1 MKKFKSIVLISIFLV
16 LINNIVSAVIL
27 GPAMGMMQSHS
38 LVSTNPAYQGLMNND
53 KTLSYDDFAVAIATS
68 EKYEYSGHSDS
79 SWSDWLYWVVDGEY
93 YDEDSFSISV
103 DADELMFISD
113 DNPVYK
119 RPFRLYTLQRG
130 VKRDQ
135 GAYEYRVNVSYEVD
149 IEKTREIE
157 NTARGIIRSIDEVKI
172 GEPEKFPKNND
183 GTEGGTYYRWV
194 WRDIC
199 LQLPG
204 SPVSGGVEVDG
215 VFYPLIQ
222 GNYSARFE
230 VTFTNNVTGESA
242 TLPVVIPG
250 YYNAS
255 GVAPDTTAAFSITPD
270 PSAVNLNIEQL
281 VRNRN
286 LQKVGSLDFLW
297 REKDFSSSSQLDDGA
312 GTFIFL
318 SASPDPFT
326 SAPDGFKLV
335 HEDFVEGETA
345 YSDTNSIDYY
355 VVLSGNSDHVGI
367 GENFYGDDYYPTG
380 SRQATKWIRTQCHKQ
395 AQPQQSGYVH
405 YHTYT
410 GDISIRVEGTPDVA
424 LLAKGQY
431 SSTIY
436 VHVVA
441 EDTI

>member
-53 KTLSYDDFAVAIATS
+53 KTLSYDNLAVAIATS
-68 EKYEYSGHSDS
+68 EKYEYSGHSES
-79 SWSDWLYWVVDGEY
+79 SLSDWLYWVVDGAFY
-93 YDEDSFSISV
+93 NEDDFSILI

-135 GAYEYRVNVSYEVD
+135 GAYKYRVNVSYEVD

-157 NTARGIIRSIDEVKI
+157 NTARGIIRSIDDVKI
-172 GEPEKFPKNND
+172 GEPEKFPKDND

-242 TLPVVIPG
+242 TLPVIIPG

-326 SAPDGFKLV
+326 LAPDGFKLV

-395 AQPQQSGYVH
+395 AQPQQSGYAH

-410 GDISIRVEGTPDVA
+410 GDISIRVEGTPDVT